1 MGDFN
6 LDLLK
11 CKNGINTANF
21 LDQAC
26 SISFVPQITSPT
38 RLSPR
43 SNTLIDNIF
52 TTSNTKTLSLET
64 YLQQSLNI

>member
-11 CKNGINTANF
+11 YKNGINTANF

-26 SISFVPQITSPT
+26 SISFVQQITSPT

-52 TTSNTKTLSLET
+52 LLAIQRHYLWKHT
-64 YLQQSLNI
+64 YNNL

>member
-1 MGDFN
+1 MEDFN

-11 CKNGINTANF
+11 YKNGINTANF

-52 TTSNTKTLSLET
+52 TTISG
-64 YLQQSLNI
+64 NILTTISEHLT

>member
-11 CKNGINTANF
+11 YKNGINTANF

-43 SNTLIDNIF
+43 SNTLIDNILLLAIQRHYLW
-52 TTSNTKTLSLET
+52 KHT
-64 YLQQSLNI
+64 YNNL